1 MLRASFLVLLTC
13 ACVPALAQ
21 NGRAQL
27 SGNATAC
34 QEIADK
40 TVENALPGDGVSR
53 ADKTAVAVR
62 NKYALP
68 ATTTSSNP
76 IPATSRGGGDDGDAT
91 SPALPRPR
99 SPKWH
104 SFLPG
109 MFR

>member
-1 MLRASFLVLLTC
+1 MLRATFFVLLTC

-21 NGRAQL
+21 NGRGSSAG
-27 SGNATAC
+27 SATAC

-40 TVENALPGDGVSR
+40 AVESANP
-53 ADKTAVAVR
+53 ADATRTRTAAVR

-68 ATTTSSNP
+68 AGTHSVPSLP
-76 IPATSRGGGDDGDAT
+76 SPTSRGGGDDGDAT
-91 SPALPRPR
+91 APALPRPR
-99 SPKWH
+99 GPKWH

>member
-1 MLRASFLVLLTC
+1 MLRATFFVLLTC

-21 NGRAQL
+21 NGRV
-27 SGNATAC
+27 SVTSSATAC

-40 TVENALPGDGVSR
+40 AVESASPADTSR
-53 ADKTAVAVR
+53 TRPAAVR

-68 ATTTSSNP
+68 AGAQAAPSL
-76 IPATSRGGGDDGDAT
+76 PAPTSRGGGDDGDAT
-91 SPALPRPR
+91 TPALPRPR
-99 SPKWH
+99 GPKWH